1 MLMRKFTYIKGLCAL
16 LLCLILTLCG
26 CSASPGGMTSEDF
39 SAVTNPTATNAAGI
53 TTTSR
58 TLVDNPINFEE
69 LRSINTDLYAWIE
82 IPDTNINYPVAQ
94 SSNEDDNFYLHHN
107 YQGNYGAAAKPYI
120 DAEYTEHGVTAPFAY
135 APNSGEAALYI
146 SKKCENEGRL
156 DAAIKFLHFMTDAD
170 SGAQMYVDA
179 VMLGTCIDGV
189 ELPEEMAA
197 LQDVTYGTYKPSK
210 MINSFKFNAEVSSL
224 YWGMYTE
231 YLDPASTKTAAEFIE
246 KLKDELLP
254 YLEEAIEEY
263 TTYDVLSYADQVK

>member
-26 CSASPGGMTSEDF
+26 CSASPGGMTSEDY

-107 YQGNYGAAAKPYI
+107 YQGNYEFAGTIYSQRQNSKYFGDPVTVLYGHNMLNGSMFADLHKFSDKEFFDSHDTMYI
-120 DAEYTEHGVTAPFAY
+120 YTANRIF
-135 APNSGEAALYI
+135 
-146 SKKCENEGRL
+146 
-156 DAAIKFLHFMTDAD
+156 
-170 SGAQMYVDA
+170 
-179 VMLGTCIDGV
+179 
-189 ELPEEMAA
+189 
-197 LQDVTYGTYKPSK
+197 TYK
-210 MINSFKFNAEVSSL
+210 IFAAYEYDDRHILNSFDFADKKVFEVYLEDCLNPHSANANVREGVKLTTDDCILVLSTCTDYNSSL
-224 YWGMYTE
+224 R
-231 YLDPASTKTAAEFIE
+231 YLVQG
-246 KLKDELLP
+246 
-254 YLEEAIEEY
+254 
-263 TTYDVLSYADQVK
+263 VLINEQETN